1 MRSQRLV
8 SCLLLLQGGRRQTA
22 RALADALEVSTR
34 TVYRDVDALSSAGVP
49 VHMERGPQGG
59 IVLADDYRRAL
70 AQFTSDELQA
80 LFASTAGP
88 MADLGIAS
96 HAQALQ
102 KLAGALP
109 ASQRRTAEHS
119 RDQLLLDHNR
129 WYRGVQ
135 PTLVLTTLR
144 RAATNQRRVRLGYRD
159 RTGSITQRL
168 VEPLGLVAKAGIWYL
183 VAFEADKGYRTFR
196 AERINS
202 ADETDLQFTRPAD
215 FNLDAYWRSSVA
227 SMEQRPS
234 ETYEVMLR
242 VRSDALAQLTYWEF
256 EMLDESA
263 GVATLRIR
271 FAGRNLAIFQVLA
284 LGEAVTIVEPP
295 ELREAVVACAR
306 AALAQHAY

>member
-1 MRSQRLV
+1 MRSERLV

-22 RALADALEVSTR
+22 QALADALEVSTR
-34 TVYRDVDALSSAGVP
+34 TIYRDVDALSSAGVP

-59 IVLADDYRRAL
+59 VVLADDYRRAL
-70 AQFTSDELQA
+70 AQFTNDELQT

-88 MADLGIAS
+88 MADLGIGS

-109 ASQRRTAEHS
+109 APQRRAAEHS

-129 WYRGVQ
+129 WYRGAQ
-135 PTLVLTTLR
+135 PTSVLTTLR
-144 RAATNQRRVRLGYRD
+144 RAVTSWRRVRLGYRD

-183 VAFEADKGYRTFR
+183 VAFEAEKGYRTFR
-196 AERINS
+196 AERITS
-202 ADETDLQFTRPAD
+202 ADETDQQFTRPVD

-234 ETYEVMLR
+234 ETYEVVLR
-242 VRSDALAQLTYWEF
+242 VRSDAVAQLTYWEF

-263 GVATLRIR
+263 GGVTIRIR
-271 FAGRNLAIFQVLA
+271 FSGRNLAVFQVLA
-284 LGEAVTIVEPP
+284 LGEAATIVEPP

-306 AALAQHAY
+306 AALAQHAS